1 MAVEQPSFKTA
12 LREGASELRDY
23 PPLVAA
29 EVVVPGSRDQAS
41 NAGFRLLAAYIFG
54 GNRSRQ
60 SIAMTAPV
68 IQARSAGEAI
78 AMTAP
83 VLQTGRD
90 GAWTV
95 RFIMPAKYT
104 LELLPLPNDPRIQ
117 IRVLP
122 ATRLAVIRF
131 SGLARASVVAA
142 KTTELNAAIASH
154 RLHAIGPLS
163 LARYD
168 PPWTPWFAR
177 RNEVMIAVQ

>member
-1 MAVEQPSFKTA
+1 M
-12 LREGASELRDY
+12 RDY

-68 IQARSAGEAI
+68 VQARSAGQSI

-83 VLQTGRD
+83 VLQTGSN

-95 RFIMPAKYT
+95 RFIMPSKYP
-104 LELLPLPNDPRIQ
+104 LESLPVPNDPRIQ
-117 IRVLP
+117 FRALP
-122 ATRLAVIRF
+122 ATRFAVIRF
-131 SGLARASVVAA
+131 SGLARAGDVAA
-142 KTTELNAAIASH
+142 KTTELNAAIAAH
-154 RLHAIGPLS
+154 RLHAIGPAL

-177 RNEVMIAVQ
+177 RNEVMIPVQ